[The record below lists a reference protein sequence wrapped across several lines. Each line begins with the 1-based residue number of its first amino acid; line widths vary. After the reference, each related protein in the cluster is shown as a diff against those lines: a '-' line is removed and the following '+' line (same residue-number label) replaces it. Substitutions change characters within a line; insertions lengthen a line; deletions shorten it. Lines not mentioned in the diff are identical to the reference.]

1 MLNSSGK
8 NIPTA
13 NAAII
18 NTIPSTASF
27 QPERFNFFWIRPNT
41 TANTINMIDTIPAE
55 PFVLA
60 AADKT
65 VSPSA
70 FTV

>member
-41 TANTINMIDTIPAE
+41 TANPIMIDTIPAE

-65 VSPSA
+65 VAPSA

>member
-8 NIPTA
+8 NIPTT
-13 NAAII
+13 NAATI

-27 QPERFNFFWIRPNT
+27 QPESFKFFWIRPNT
-41 TANTINMIDTIPAE
+41 TANTMNMIDTIPAE

-60 AADKT
+60 TADKT
-65 VSPSA
+65 VAPSA